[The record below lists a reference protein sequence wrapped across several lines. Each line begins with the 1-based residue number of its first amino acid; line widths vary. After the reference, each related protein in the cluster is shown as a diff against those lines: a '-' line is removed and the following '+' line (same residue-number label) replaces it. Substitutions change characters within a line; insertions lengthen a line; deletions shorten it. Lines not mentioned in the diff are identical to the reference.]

1 MPQLDKN
8 QILKKALVYN
18 RPNNAS
24 KLHCTQQG
32 PSNLIST
39 QGCIMTKKMYSIRSE
54 AAAVSA
60 VAGDW
65 MCHEA
70 TLVRGENAWKNAMSS
85 FITIRLPRCST
96 IQLCKQQVL
105 TYSSSYRYIFQML
118 NGAMASIAMLG
129 RDLVH
134 YDSNSSR
141 QHSTIYTKDEE
152 AFFSRKYITKYYS
165 GANGAQRY
173 YRRTEKK
180 TRKCVE

>member
-1 MPQLDKN
+1 
-8 QILKKALVYN
+8 
-18 RPNNAS
+18 
-24 KLHCTQQG
+24 
-32 PSNLIST
+32 
-39 QGCIMTKKMYSIRSE
+39 MTKKMYSIRSE
-54 AAAVSA
+54 AADVSA

-65 MCHEA
+65 MCDEA

-118 NGAMASIAMLG
+118 NGAMASIAMLVQLG

-165 GANGAQRY
+165 GANRDHPYITSAHFWTFLTHPPYVIRNC
-173 YRRTEKK
+173 TERQQKLPIF
-180 TRKCVE
+180 